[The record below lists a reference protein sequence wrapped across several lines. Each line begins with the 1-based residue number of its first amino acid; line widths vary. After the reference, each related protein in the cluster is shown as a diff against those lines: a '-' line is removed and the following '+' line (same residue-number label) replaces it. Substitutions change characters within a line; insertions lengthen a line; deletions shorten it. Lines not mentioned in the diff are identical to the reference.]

1 MSTGGHSN
9 PSGTQTGEQG
19 LEPYFSLGDYT
30 RSISTNSE
38 EAEIWFNRGL
48 KWCYAFHHKEARR
61 CFQQTVDLDPGCAM
75 GYWGIAYATGPYY
88 NIPWEKMP
96 PHALPQIIATTYE
109 HARKAAE
116 IAASGNATPVEQ
128 ALCKALT
135 LRFQESGIDD
145 PDVLAQWDDDYADAM
160 RTVYREFPEDYDV
173 CALTAEALMVR
184 TPWQLWNL
192 QDRVPADG
200 TDTEEAIEIIEST
213 LERLEQNGDVQH
225 PGLLHFY
232 IHIMEMSPEPE
243 RALEASD
250 KLRPLLPDA
259 GHLIHMPSHI
269 YVLCGQYEK
278 TIASNIE
285 AAEAD
290 KRYLA
295 VDSELGIY
303 YIYLLHNCH
312 FQLYGALFSGQFEPA
327 LRAANEMETTVKPEY
342 LRVDNAFLV
351 NYLEAFYGMKAH
363 VLVRFGKWQEIL
375 DAPLPENPEL
385 FCVTHAFWQYAKGIA
400 HAVLGNIDEAQKQQG
415 LLQKAV
421 AALPADRIVFQN
433 DSRDILSVAGPM
445 LAGEL
450 EYRQGNYDVAF
461 THLRE
466 AVDLYDT
473 LNYSEPWSW
482 MMPPRHALG
491 ALLLEQGHVDEAAS
505 VYRADLGLDDTL
517 VRPSQHPNNI
527 WSLLGY
533 AECCERLGDSTSLES
548 IRPELE
554 KAKQVADS
562 SIDVSCFCRTA
573 HKCCD

>member
-1 MSTGGHSN
+1 LRHGLLGHR
-9 PSGTQTGEQG
+9 
-19 LEPYFSLGDYT
+19 L
-30 RSISTNSE
+30 R
-38 EAEIWFNRGL
+38 
-48 KWCYAFHHKEARR
+48 
-61 CFQQTVDLDPGCAM
+61 
-75 GYWGIAYATGPYY
+75 
-88 NIPWEKMP
+88 
-96 PHALPQIIATTYE
+96 E
-109 HARKAAE
+109 HARKAVE
-116 IAASGNATPVEQ
+116 LAAAGNATPLEQ
-128 ALCKALT
+128 ALCTALMR
-135 LRFQESGIDD
+135 RFQASAIDD
-145 PDVLAQWDDDYADAM
+145 PDGLAQWDDDYADAM

-192 QDRVPADG
+192 VDRVPADG
-200 TDTEEAIEIIEST
+200 TDTEEAIEIIESA
-213 LERLEQNGDVQH
+213 LKCLEQNGDVQH

-243 RALEASD
+243 RALAASD
-250 KLRPLLPDA
+250 TLRPLSPDA

-285 AAEAD
+285 AAAAD

-303 YIYLLHNCH
+303 HIYLLHNCH

-327 LRAANEMETTVKPEY
+327 MRAANEMEATVKPEY

-351 NYLEAFYGMKAH
+351 NYLEAFNGMKAH

-375 DAPLPENPEL
+375 DAPLPEDPVL
-385 FCVTHAFWQYAKGIA
+385 YCVTHAFWQYAKGIA
-400 HAVLGNIDEAQKQQG
+400 HAVLGNIDEAQKQLS
-415 LLQKAV
+415 LLQEAV

-450 EYRQGNYDVAF
+450 EYRRGNYDIAF
-461 THLRE
+461 SHLRK

-491 ALLLEQGHVDEAAS
+491 ALLLEQDHVDEAAS

-533 AECCERLGDSTSLES
+533 AECCESLGDSASLDA
-548 IRPELE
+548 IRPDLE